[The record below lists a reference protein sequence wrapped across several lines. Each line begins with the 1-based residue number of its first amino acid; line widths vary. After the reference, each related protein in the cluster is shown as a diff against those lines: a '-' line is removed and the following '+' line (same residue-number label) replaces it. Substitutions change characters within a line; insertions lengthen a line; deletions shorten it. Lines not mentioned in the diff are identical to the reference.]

1 MRKNHQFRS
10 TLGSWKDWKYNILVL
25 SIGSSQLLSLSCS
38 LPIKTNNTICI
49 QKLNFN
55 FFFRHMWQKKKSI
68 FSLTLLKNQDCY
80 SISTSFTSRMTVIS
94 SKFQYAMIECKEIA
108 KVSIHIQERYKTLSF
123 SHQEFAQVFGKI
135 KFMLKTWLLD
145 LPKEVQK
152 ARIIL

>member
-1 MRKNHQFRS
+1 MQTKIELQ
-10 TLGSWKDWKYNILVL
+10 
-25 SIGSSQLLSLSCS
+25 
-38 LPIKTNNTICI
+38 
-49 QKLNFN
+49 
-55 FFFRHMWQKKKSI
+55 FFFSTYVTKKKSI

-80 SISTSFTSRMTVIS
+80 SISTLFTSRMTVIS